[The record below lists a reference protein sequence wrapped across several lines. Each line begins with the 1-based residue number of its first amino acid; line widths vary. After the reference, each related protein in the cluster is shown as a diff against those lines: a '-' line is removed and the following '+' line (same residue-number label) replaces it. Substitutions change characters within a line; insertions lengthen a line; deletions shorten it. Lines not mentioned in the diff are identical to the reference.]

1 MRAVGADGC
10 ASRYTAGPVRA
21 CTARGADG
29 DAADARAPEDED
41 EDDDELA
48 AAPPGWRAEMDE
60 IYAAMTHEAAGAS
73 PRATDDD
80 DDRGLRCA
88 PTALR

>member
-1 MRAVGADGC
+1 MRAVGAGGC

-29 DAADARAPEDED
+29 DAADARAPEDD
-41 EDDDELA
+41 DDDDDELA

-80 DDRGLRCA
+80 DDRGLRYA